1 MDYPFRAIEKTFE
14 NFSDDWFNLKLS
26 EFKKSLYYS
35 EDRLKNGEVVI
46 YTQQINE
53 ILDCDGNMLSCD
65 LIEKEIDTSFDL
77 SFSDFLISGDHY
89 YHSIEILAQYH
100 YLNEQI
106 IGELEAILKRRQP
119 DIKFY
124 ACELADKLA
133 HFYNNFVNMEA
144 TNNFTILLEDK
155 INEQVDLILDPDYS
169 KEVESFKCL
178 FFNEFEIRAE
188 KKLSAVRINKLDDVL
203 NFNLNLEDFT
213 ALFALIIKSDFIAT
227 DNVKSNNF
235 IPFALKHFKV
245 KPEKFSEIFV
255 ALEERTFTERY
266 KRQIGQY
273 HRLTALDRI
282 IETLKSS
289 FADIEIDKRKK

>member
-14 NFSDDWFNLKLS
+14 NFSDGWLNLKLS

-35 EDRLKNGEVVI
+35 EDILKNGEVVI

-53 ILDCDGNMLSCD
+53 ILDCNGNLLSYD
-65 LIEKEIDTSFDL
+65 LMEKEIDTSFNL

-100 YLNEQI
+100 YLNEQV
-106 IGELEAILKRRQP
+106 IGDLEAILKRRQP

-124 ACELADKLA
+124 ASELADKLA
-133 HFYNNFVNMEA
+133 HFYNNYVNMEA
-144 TNNFTILLEDK
+144 TNNFIILIEDK
-155 INEQVDLILDPDYS
+155 INEQVDLIIDPDYS
-169 KEVESFKCL
+169 KEVEHFNFL
-178 FFNEFEIRAE
+178 FFNEFEIRAA

-213 ALFALIIKSDFIAT
+213 ALFALIIQSDFVAKDEVI
-227 DNVKSNNF
+227 SNNF
-235 IPFALKHFKV
+235 IPFALKHFKI
-245 KPEKFSEIFV
+245 KPDKFNEDYV
-255 ALEERTFTERY
+255 VLEEAKFTERFG
-266 KRQIGQY
+266 KQIGNS

-282 IETLKSS
+282 IESFKSAYS
-289 FADIEIDKRKK
+289 EIEKQKRKK